1 MDLEQMLGI
10 DLSDPQQRLAQELVA
25 ADDRLLAELTELR
38 EKSGQSQEEIGKR
51 MGVGQSAVARIES
64 GDRDPRLSTIRRY
77 AHAVGAV
84 VTHTVVPLEKDERVS
99 VQELN
104 QLGRR
109 GPEWGN
115 VGTLAPRL
123 VGHSK

>member
-84 VTHTVVPLEKDERVS
+84 VTHTVVPLEKDEPVS
-99 VQELN
+99 VQELR

-115 VGTLAPRL
+115 VGTLVPRL